1 MRRSS
6 PNTRLVM
13 FWAVFAMALVIL
25 LLRGFGLLT
34 IVPGFIV
41 MGLFVLAWILALVN
55 GWLETR

>member
-1 MRRSS
+1 
-6 PNTRLVM
+6 M
-13 FWAVFAMALVIL
+13 FWAVFAMAIVLL

-34 IVPGFIV
+34 IVPGFIL